1 MSKLGLWWDPF
12 VESRKCMS
20 LKFTDELYVMTMKND
35 EKIED
40 KLTHCF
46 KTGMNNLTNFDP
58 RTKKSKM
65 YEFEIYRVVTCRD
78 NEE

>member
-1 MSKLGLWWDPF
+1 
-12 VESRKCMS
+12 
-20 LKFTDELYVMTMKND
+20 MTMKND

-58 RTKKSKM
+58 RTQRSKM
-65 YEFEIYRVVTCRD
+65 YEFEIYRVVMCRD